1 MLISTG
7 VYISNLSNR
16 SIEDDFLG
24 LLFGKGVGLHCVRKS
39 PRDNNILEIDL
50 KRAWEESDKKA
61 GWSNE
66 VNFELFIR

>member
-1 MLISTG
+1 M
-7 VYISNLSNR
+7 YISDLSNR

-24 LLFGKGVGLHCVRKS
+24 LLFGKGIGLHCVRKS
-39 PRDNNILEIDL
+39 PRDNNVLEIDL
-50 KRAWEESDKKA
+50 KRAWEESDKRV